1 MKSSTPITRGGWE
14 ATGTSADRRSDLGR
28 SPGKR
33 AAKARQNLLD
43 AARAAFDQ
51 HGYADTTVEHIVNRA
66 GVARGSFYTYFESK
80 TDIFRHLCSAI
91 DRQVA
96 TDVVGFERSPDSDP
110 ITNLR
115 VSTANYLALVRSHAD
130 LYRLVDQAS
139 ANDPEI
145 NEARL
150 RSRSRHVSRVA
161 KQIRK
166 WQTSGHADSNV
177 DAETVAAVLV
187 AMQSGIAQMMYTQGQ
202 EHDELSVVDVITN
215 VWISTCGLTR
225 RRRAGS

>member
-14 ATGTSADRRSDLGR
+14 ATGTSADRRSHPGR
-28 SPGKR
+28 PPGKR

-110 ITNLR
+110 ITIAPLIGTT
-115 VSTANYLALVRSHAD
+115 TAV
-130 LYRLVDQAS
+130 VIK
-139 ANDPEI
+139 P
-145 NEARL
+145 
-150 RSRSRHVSRVA
+150 
-161 KQIRK
+161 
-166 WQTSGHADSNV
+166 TSGS
-177 DAETVAAVLV
+177 VAAHHPSYTFHVLCTEWTPLNGAV
-187 AMQSGIAQMMYTQGQ
+187 GDLSTVSITWPISGA
-202 EHDELSVVDVITN
+202 ITKAT
-215 VWISTCGLTR
+215 S
-225 RRRAGS
+225 